1 MKRLRE
7 NQDDLASEFF
17 AAISDGRFTQ
27 AKSLILQNAILLS
40 SINFS
45 NQTPL
50 MAALL
55 STHEKSVSYAEVIAF
70 CIFLLDECHVDPD
83 EILGGDYTALQ
94 SAINQ
99 GVIEIVELLL
109 ERGAN
114 PNLGRTLFS
123 AIRDE
128 RRNGAKCIAA
138 LIKHG
143 VDVNKVFAM
152 FGDRKN
158 AKTALDFTVNPE
170 FKAMLIAAG
179 AKTAAQVLKEN
190 PETVIDG
197 ADK

>member
-1 MKRLRE
+1 MKRLHYKENLVAKDFFDAIGNGDFLHARLLLERE
-7 NQDDLASEFF
+7 SRLKQS
-17 AAISDGRFTQ
+17 T
-27 AKSLILQNAILLS
+27 S
-40 SINFS
+40 SS
-45 NQTPL
+45 NKTPL
-50 MAALL
+50 MYAISVTCIDEIPYDEAVDFSRFLI
-55 STHEKSVSYAEVIAF
+55 EKYDVP
-70 CIFLLDECHVDPD
+70 PD
-83 EILGGDYTALQ
+83 EILGGDLTALQ
-94 SAINQ
+94 VAVDR

-170 FKAMLIAAG
+170 FKAMLLAAG

-190 PETVIDG
+190 PNTPIDG
-197 ADK
+197 ADQ